1 MLIIGVIG
9 SILCIL
15 APALV
20 WVAYDRMDDAIYTAG
35 IVSLILGE
43 ILVWVY
49 LTWFLWG
56 GKHES
61 SSNNQKRKQEIR
73 GAQERRETYQ
83 SGKRAAV
90 SSMNSRSVLTV
101 ATSGAKKSV
110 LGDFTEDCSRIFLDI
125 DSS

>member
-49 LTWFLWG
+49 LTWLFMG
-56 GKHES
+56 
-61 SSNNQKRKQEIR
+61 R
-73 GAQERRETYQ
+73 
-83 SGKRAAV
+83 
-90 SSMNSRSVLTV
+90 
-101 ATSGAKKSV
+101 
-110 LGDFTEDCSRIFLDI
+110 
-125 DSS
+125 